1 MYIPSKEF
9 TTEQG
14 YFLITQKTLVL
25 GGVHQ
30 CFFKGDFFSLKT
42 FKRVKKHEKKK
53 PNSLTSTKIAGQKKK
68 KSVSSQKLLEQNNN
82 HNHNNNN

>member
-1 MYIPSKEF
+1 VYIPSKEF

-53 PNSLTSTKIAGQKKK
+53 TTIKPKKK
-68 KSVSSQKLLEQNNN
+68 NRTPLLPQKLLDKRKKNPFLPKNC
-82 HNHNNNN
+82 